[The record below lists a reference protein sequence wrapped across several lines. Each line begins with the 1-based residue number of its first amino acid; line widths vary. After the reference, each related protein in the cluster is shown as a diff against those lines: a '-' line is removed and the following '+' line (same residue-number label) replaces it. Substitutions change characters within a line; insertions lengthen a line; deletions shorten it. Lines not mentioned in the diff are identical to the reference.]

1 MKLNKMREEMTASF
15 LAALK
20 EEKMPWH
27 KEWSSING
35 RPRNAINGSH
45 YRGINAFWLAFVQEN
60 KEYTD
65 PRWCTYNQAKAQ
77 GWQVRKGEKGTKVE
91 FWSMYDTETKEKI
104 TKQQAEELQKQ
115 LSKEDFYDRIKPISN
130 VYTVF
135 NGEQIEGIPEITV
148 ERHML
153 DEQSLMEKRDILLKN
168 MGVGFQEGKEG
179 AFYQSKTDVIGM
191 PDIERFENEYAYLSV
206 MLHEA
211 GHATGHESRLNRKL
225 GNAFGSPEYAKE
237 ELRAEIASAF
247 TAQALGIDARNQEHM
262 ENHKAYVQS
271 WIEVLEKNPEELFAA
286 IRDAEIISDY
296 LIEKGEFESLE
307 VKQTEKGKEK
317 GTDQEL
323 EGTTEEF
330 NESQMAIIEA
340 GNKLGLDTSI
350 YARTEFNSKQM
361 ESIYLGLRSG
371 HDVSI
376 YAKPEFTWE
385 QMEILRTDI
394 ELGVDVSMFA
404 KPEISAEQMR
414 SISIYMPGSLNVGVG
429 HREFNDLQLDEI
441 QRGLESGVDISVYAN
456 PEYDPNQMWEIYRGL
471 MTGLD
476 VSSYTNPQYDHYQ
489 MEAIREGLEK
499 GLDVSIYANPQYGF
513 EEMEVIRE
521 GLEQGLDVS
530 IYADPKYH
538 FGQMNEIRLGLEQGL
553 DVTTYADPQYDSK
566 QMEQIRKGLEKVP
579 EVKNDT
585 MKKIEEFAKEHNVP
599 IYEEMPEGFHI
610 NEGAMT
616 APPGAKWIMDNAP
629 ILEKQRGLLLDKE
642 MIQLLESQTAT
653 PPKASI
659 SKKHYYTKEESQQ
672 MTAYLREH
680 ISIVDVCSSLGY
692 TPVRVGQN
700 YYEFKEH
707 DSVRLDIRSG
717 KNCFYWNSTGDRG
730 SVIDACQAF
739 GNMSEAEAFQYL
751 YDMAG
756 GKEAVYDA
764 VFGSNPDAVSYKP
777 KTEFV
782 NDHSEKKIPS
792 GEVQLPPKGTSNRN
806 VYAYLGKTR
815 QISGEVITEFF
826 KRDMLYQDDHNNCVF
841 VSRDGEGKP
850 VFGCKRGTST
860 YQRFV
865 ADCSG
870 NDYSK
875 GFYVDNGGDKLFVG
889 ESVIDI
895 MSKMSMLREEGMDYH
910 DYNYLALAGTQKQD
924 PVLNVLDSHPEIK
937 EVVLG
942 LDHDAGGLKATEEII
957 NSLMKQDIT
966 VKKDMPIEEG
976 QDWNDALRSYRKAK
990 ETGEHQDMDQKVTV
1004 NVEPDN
1010 VVEGDSIPKEP
1021 LMVEKVIEKYMNQS
1035 FDGFQMHEIRK
1046 GIEAGVDVE
1055 LYATPDFNSWQ
1066 MGKIREGLEQGLDV
1080 SIYANPEFDF
1090 SQMNQIL
1097 WGLQKGLDVSVY
1109 AKPEFNNL
1117 QMVEIKLGLAKG
1129 QDVSQ
1134 YANPAMDYK
1143 EMNKIRTEQKDALK
1157 DSQSPSKEELQDRP
1171 GSARDLKGKMNA
1183 EEIYQRMTDAEKE
1196 IYDMNVDF
1204 GDRDGAKKMLEEKA
1218 KELEKED
1225 TRDHPDQV
1233 DEIKKSIENPSG
1245 EAKDLTVYTN
1255 PSQMETVKELIQRS
1269 KEQGLNVTVYADERY
1284 TDQQREALRDEIQSC
1299 FEENSRQSD
1308 QEQMEGIWDS
1318 GSDQNPDYIKI
1329 FGQSQ
1334 NNGMNQDSLSKMAVN
1349 RRILQRR
1356 GVEL

>member
-45 YRGINAFWLAFVQEN
+45 YRGVNAFWLSYNQDI
-60 KEYTD
+60 KDYTD

-91 FWSMYDTETKEKI
+91 FWSLYDTETKEKI

-115 LSKEDFYDRIKPISN
+115 LSKEDFYDRVKPISN

-168 MGVGFQEGKEG
+168 MEVGFQEGKEG

-191 PDIERFENEYAYLSV
+191 PDMERFENEYAYLSTF
-206 MLHEA
+206 LHEA

-296 LIEKGEFESLE
+296 LIEKGEFEILE

-317 GTDQEL
+317 GMDQER
-323 EGTTEEF
+323 EETTEEF
-330 NESQMAIIEA
+330 N
-340 GNKLGLDTSI
+340 GLDT
-350 YARTEFNSKQM
+350 
-361 ESIYLGLRSG
+361 
-371 HDVSI
+371 
-376 YAKPEFTWE
+376 
-385 QMEILRTDI
+385 
-394 ELGVDVSMFA
+394 
-404 KPEISAEQMR
+404 
-414 SISIYMPGSLNVGVG
+414 
-429 HREFNDLQLDEI
+429 
-441 QRGLESGVDISVYAN
+441 
-456 PEYDPNQMWEIYRGL
+456 
-471 MTGLD
+471 
-476 VSSYTNPQYDHYQ
+476 
-489 MEAIREGLEK
+489 
-499 GLDVSIYANPQYGF
+499 
-513 EEMEVIRE
+513 
-521 GLEQGLDVS
+521 
-530 IYADPKYH
+530 
-538 FGQMNEIRLGLEQGL
+538 
-553 DVTTYADPQYDSK
+553 
-566 QMEQIRKGLEKVP
+566 VP

-629 ILEKQRGLLLDKE
+629 ILEKKSGLLLDKE

-653 PPKASI
+653 HLKTPVP
-659 SKKHYYTKEESQQ
+659 KKHFYTKEESQQ

-700 YYEFKEH
+700 YYELKEH

-739 GNMSEAEAFQYL
+739 GNMSEADAFQYL

-764 VFGSNPDAVSYKP
+764 VFGNNPDAVSYKP
-777 KTEFV
+777 RTEFV
-782 NDHSEKKIPS
+782 NDHSEKKIPA

-841 VSRDGEGKP
+841 VSRDGDGKP

-895 MSKMSMLREEGMDYH
+895 MSKMSMLREESMDYH

-957 NSLMKQDIT
+957 NSLMKRDIT

-990 ETGEHQDMDQKVTV
+990 ETGEHQDMDQKVTE

-1021 LMVEKVIEKYMNQS
+1021 LMVEKIIEKYMNQT

-1080 SIYANPEFDF
+1080 SIYAKPEFDF

-1134 YANPAMDYK
+1134 YADPAMDYK

-1218 KELEKED
+1218 KELEKENI
-1225 TRDHPDQV
+1225 RDHPDQV

-1299 FEENSRQSD
+1299 FEENSRQSN